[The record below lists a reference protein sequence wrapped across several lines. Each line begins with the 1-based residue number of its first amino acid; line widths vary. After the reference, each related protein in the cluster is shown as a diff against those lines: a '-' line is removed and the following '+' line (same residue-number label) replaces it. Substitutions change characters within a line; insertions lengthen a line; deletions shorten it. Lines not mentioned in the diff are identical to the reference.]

1 MRVNWTFLAESWHE
15 ILGTY
20 IICITLYQILLV
32 FQSYFQ
38 EYRCQLYLK
47 VLPFIVWWF
56 GCLLKIGN
64 LFDLFKHDVS
74 DTYRM
79 FFFFFV
85 LFYQSNLVSIVWIFY
100 IISRLSDDTSCDCW
114 CFFYRFYITLLGL
127 NHLQPSRFNC
137 KVANLIMQIGCFQI
151 LLLLGMEFLRTWVMW
166 RNWYVYD
173 HYLIG
178 ITFISSTSYFFNQL

>member
-1 MRVNWTFLAESWHE
+1 MKFLVHILSALHYIKYCQFSRAISKNTDVNFIWKCFLLLFGDLAVCWKLAICLIYLNMTFL
-15 ILGTY
+15 IL
-20 IICITLYQILLV
+20 IEC
-32 FQSYFQ
+32 
-38 EYRCQLYLK
+38 
-47 VLPFIVWWF
+47 
-56 GCLLKIGN
+56 
-64 LFDLFKHDVS
+64 
-74 DTYRM
+74 